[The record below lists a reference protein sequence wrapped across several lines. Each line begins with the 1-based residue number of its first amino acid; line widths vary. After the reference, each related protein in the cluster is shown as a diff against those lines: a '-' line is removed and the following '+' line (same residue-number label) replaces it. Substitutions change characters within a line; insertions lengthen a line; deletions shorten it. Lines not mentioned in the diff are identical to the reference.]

1 MEASIYDEGGRTG
14 VNSLLH
20 GMRPARGST
29 RVEERVVGQAV
40 QQRRLLHDLEDRV
53 LDRRGVRA
61 GEREEVERDDRDPVR
76 ELL

>member
-1 MEASIYDEGGRTG
+1 
-14 VNSLLH
+14 
-20 GMRPARGST
+20 MRPARRAA

-61 GEREEVERDDRDPVR
+61 GKWEEVEGYDRDPVR
-76 ELL
+76 ELLYTFMLVQ